1 MLKEIII
8 LLVWLLAVVIFFVVE
23 TDLLLRNL
31 DKTIKDIKKI
41 LEKENK

>member
-8 LLVWLLAVVIFFVVE
+8 LLVWLLIVVIIFVVE

>member
-8 LLVWLLAVVIFFVVE
+8 LLVWLLVVVIFFVVE
-23 TDLLLRNL
+23 TGLLLRSL

-41 LEKENK
+41 LEKDNK

>member
-1 MLKEIII
+1 M
-8 LLVWLLAVVIFFVVE
+8 WLLAVVIFFVVE

>member
-1 MLKEIII
+1 MKEVIMLLFW
-8 LLVWLLAVVIFFVVE
+8 LLVMVIIFFVVE

>member
-1 MLKEIII
+1 MKGLIV

-23 TDLLLRNL
+23 TDLLLRSL
-31 DKTIKDIKKI
+31 DKTIRDIKKI

>member
-1 MLKEIII
+1 MMKEVIV

-31 DKTIKDIKKI
+31 DKIIKDIKKI